1 MNTTPTPVT
10 PHPMTLPPMTLH
22 SDQTLELAGL
32 LGQLEDW
39 LLHTDDTV
47 IADLDRFLA
56 GTWRGPATAGYL
68 LDALGEF
75 SVLLGRHA
83 REGQAGQ

>member
-10 PHPMTLPPMTLH
+10 LH
-22 SDQTLELAGL
+22 NDQ
-32 LGQLEDW
+32 
-39 LLHTDDTV
+39 TV

-56 GTWRGPATAGYL
+56 GAWRGPATTCYL
-68 LDALGEF
+68 IDALGEF

-83 REGQAGQ
+83 HDGQQRQDQQ

>member
-10 PHPMTLPPMTLH
+10 LH
-22 SDQTLELAGL
+22 NDQTVELAGL

-39 LLHTDDTV
+39 LLHTDELV

-56 GTWRGPATAGYL
+56 GTWRGPATACYL
-68 LDALGEF
+68 IDALGEF

-83 REGQAGQ
+83 HEGQEGQDRL